1 MSAGRFSDADVD
13 AAIGA
18 LTLPGRLRE
27 AESRVAEMAPQLQV
41 ILAEALKDGG
51 WFEAQESQV
60 RQAATADADAD
71 RMTAIRT
78 LLADEMRMSMLVGVA
93 VGWELSRELG
103 DGDAPAAPPDTTNEG
118 A

>member
-1 MSAGRFSDADVD
+1 VSAGRFSDAEVD
-13 AAIGA
+13 AAIDA
-18 LTLPGRLRE
+18 LTHPGRLRD
-27 AESRVAEMAPQLQV
+27 AESRVAEMAPQLQL
-41 ILAEALKDGG
+41 ILAEALKEGG

-60 RQAATADADAD
+60 RQAATVGADAD
-71 RMTAIRT
+71 RMAAIRT

-103 DGDAPAAPPDTTNEG
+103 AGEPHATPPDTTNEG